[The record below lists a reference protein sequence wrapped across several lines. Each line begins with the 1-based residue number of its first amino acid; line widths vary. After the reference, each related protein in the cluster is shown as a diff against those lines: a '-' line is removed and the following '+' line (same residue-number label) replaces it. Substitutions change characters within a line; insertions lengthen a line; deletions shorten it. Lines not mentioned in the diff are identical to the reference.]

1 MHHHLQIN
9 RHAIIYLNDM
19 HSSIVAVH
27 PFITNSLLLLYKKV
41 AKEQLI
47 TATIATMICDY
58 S

>member
-1 MHHHLQIN
+1 
-9 RHAIIYLNDM
+9 M